1 MKNILTALENGIFN
15 DTTNDRMKELEIR
28 IREIKEKIASR
39 QMLTIK
45 PLSEELIYEYLK
57 SFKDLDYS
65 LENAKQRLIDMFV
78 NRVVLHDDHCEI
90 YFNITSD
97 KSKQLKL
104 SEKPDIS
111 QEIEYIENKKEQSSP
126 KGSDCSQLAE
136 KEGFEPSRRFPD
148 LLP

>member
-1 MKNILTALENGIFN
+1 MN
-15 DTTNDRMKELEIR
+15 
-28 IREIKEKIASR
+28 
-39 QMLTIK
+39 
-45 PLSEELIYEYLK
+45 
-57 SFKDLDYS
+57 
-65 LENAKQRLIDMFV
+65 
-78 NRVVLHDDHCEI
+78 VLCHN
-90 YFNITSD
+90 NITND

-111 QEIEYIENKKEQSSP
+111 QEIEYIENKKEQSNP

>member
-1 MKNILTALENGIFN
+1 
-15 DTTNDRMKELEIR
+15 
-28 IREIKEKIASR
+28 
-39 QMLTIK
+39 MLTIK
-45 PLSEELIYEYLK
+45 PLSEELVYEYLK

-78 NRVVLHDDHCEI
+78 NRVVLYDDHCEI

-97 KSKQLKL
+97 KTKQLKL

-126 KGSDCSQLAE
+126 KCSDCSQLAE